1 MANSYSGD
9 PAASAADAVRFQLGD
24 TDTTAGQYNFEDEEV
39 AYALS
44 LYQSNVLIAAAYLAR
59 VLATR
64 YADKRDRNIGPLSIS
79 YQQQYQRWTET
90 ADRLMKMSVTGIDGK
105 GLQLDGSR
113 NLGTAEVLGGGK
125 KYLGPD
131 DTPLTYNEGENEEV
145 ED

>member
-9 PAASAADAVRFQLGD
+9 PAASAADAVRFQLND
-24 TDTTAGQYNFEDEEV
+24 TNTDEGQYNFEDAEV
-39 AYALS
+39 DYALAI
-44 LYQSNVLIAAAYLAR
+44 YQSNVLIASAYLAR

-64 YADKRDRNIGPLSIS
+64 YADKRDRNVGPLSIS

-90 ADRLMKMSVTGIDGK
+90 ADRLMKMSTSGIDGK
-105 GLQLDGSR
+105 GLQLDGTR